1 MTHARPDP
9 DAILARMRMDEERPA
24 HGLLKVFFG
33 ATAGVGKTYA
43 MLEAAR
49 ERKREGL
56 DVVVGYVETHGRK
69 ETEALIEGLEVLPR
83 RTLEYRGVR
92 LPEFDL
98 DAALARHPRVL
109 LVDELAH
116 TNAPGSRHAKRWQD
130 VEELLDAGIDV
141 HTTVNVQHIESVN
154 DLVARITG
162 VQVRETV
169 PDSLL
174 ERADELE
181 LVDLPPE
188 QLLKR
193 LAEGKVYIEEQARR
207 ATEHFFSKANLTALR
222 QLALR
227 TVADR
232 VDSQMRIYRRA
243 GAVRETWPVAERI
256 LVGIGPAPSS
266 QRLVRATKRMAE
278 RLGAEWIAV
287 FVETPAYSGWSD
299 TDRARVWET
308 LRLAEELGAR
318 TATLSGGDAAEE
330 MLSYARAQNVSK
342 LVVGKPTHPRWR
354 DRLFGSMVDEMARRS
369 GDIDLYVI
377 AGEDT
382 GDERRPAPPPA
393 PPNWAG
399 YLWAAA
405 AIAGC
410 TLLGALLSRTFDRT
424 NVAMVY
430 LLAVVLV
437 ALRYGRGPSI
447 LAALASVL
455 AFDFIFV
462 TPYYSFAVSDTQ
474 YLITFAVMLTVATV
488 IGTLTV
494 RMKSQTLAS
503 RQREHRTAAL
513 YEIGRELVGST
524 DSDDALAAGVR
535 HVQEVFD
542 SRAFVLLPDGAGSLR
557 PWSGTEGAVLDA
569 PEETGVAE
577 WVFANGRA
585 AGAGTRTLPGAG
597 ALYLPLAAGGRT
609 LGVMGVRSSEPGRL
623 RDPERLHLLETF
635 AGQIAVALERDRLA
649 QERARIGQIEEMER
663 LKGEFV
669 AVASRELRA
678 PLARLAGTLNR
689 IRDVVAQA
697 SPGAAASIDAVTR
710 EAERLRVLARDLLD
724 LSRLESGRMRIRL
737 LELDLASVVRA
748 SVAEVQPEA
757 ERRGVGI
764 MVEIADSLPP
774 VHGDRVQ
781 IRRVL
786 GGLLLNA
793 LRYSPRGGEVLV
805 AADDV
810 GDFVQLSVADTGAGI
825 PVGDQARIFD
835 KFVQVRRGGT
845 GGGTGLGLAIAREV
859 LHAHGGEIWVD
870 SGPGPATVFS
880 FTLPVAG
887 AQSH

>member
-1 MTHARPDP
+1 
-9 DAILARMRMDEERPA
+9 
-24 HGLLKVFFG
+24 V
-33 ATAGVGKTYA
+33 
-43 MLEAAR
+43 
-49 ERKREGL
+49 
-56 DVVVGYVETHGRK
+56 
-69 ETEALIEGLEVLPR
+69 
-83 RTLEYRGVR
+83 
-92 LPEFDL
+92 
-98 DAALARHPRVL
+98 
-109 LVDELAH
+109 
-116 TNAPGSRHAKRWQD
+116 
-130 VEELLDAGIDV
+130 
-141 HTTVNVQHIESVN
+141 
-154 DLVARITG
+154 
-162 VQVRETV
+162 
-169 PDSLL
+169 
-174 ERADELE
+174 
-181 LVDLPPE
+181 
-188 QLLKR
+188 
-193 LAEGKVYIEEQARR
+193 
-207 ATEHFFSKANLTALR
+207 
-222 QLALR
+222 
-227 TVADR
+227 
-232 VDSQMRIYRRA
+232 
-243 GAVRETWPVAERI
+243 
-256 LVGIGPAPSS
+256 
-266 QRLVRATKRMAE
+266 
-278 RLGAEWIAV
+278 
-287 FVETPAYSGWSD
+287 
-299 TDRARVWET
+299 
-308 LRLAEELGAR
+308 
-318 TATLSGGDAAEE
+318 
-330 MLSYARAQNVSK
+330 
-342 LVVGKPTHPRWR
+342 
-354 DRLFGSMVDEMARRS
+354 
-369 GDIDLYVI
+369 
-377 AGEDT
+377 
-382 GDERRPAPPPA
+382 
-393 PPNWAG
+393 
-399 YLWAAA
+399 AAA
-405 AIAGC
+405 AIAAC
-410 TLLGALLSRTFDRT
+410 TLLGALLSRSFDRT

-474 YLITFAVMLTVATV
+474 YLLTFGVMLTVATV

-494 RMKSQTLAS
+494 RMQRQTMAS

-542 SRAFVLLPDGAGSLR
+542 SRAFVLLPDAAGSLR
-557 PWSGTEGAVLDA
+557 PWT
-569 PEETGVAE
+569 
-577 WVFANGRA
+577 GRA

-649 QERARIGQIEEMER
+649 EERARIGQIEEMER

-737 LELDLASVVRA
+737 LELDLASLVRA
-748 SVAEVQPEA
+748 SVGEVQAEA

-764 MVEIADSLPP
+764 KVENADDLPP
-774 VHGDRVQ
+774 VRGDRVQ

-786 GGLLLNA
+786 TGLLLNA

-835 KFVQVRRGGT
+835 KFVQVRRGGAA
-845 GGGTGLGLAIAREV
+845 GGTGLGLAIAREV

-880 FTLPVAG
+880 FTLPL
-887 AQSH
+887 AQGSQRA